1 MTTEKEQEAFG
12 LVIENHKNAASENDI
27 RYAFQRFME
36 MAAIAAASEAYQP
49 GES

>member
-27 RYAFQRFME
+27 RYAFHRFME
-36 MAAIAAASEAYQP
+36 MAAIAAASEM
-49 GES
+49 STD